1 MKYLYRIIL
10 VLVLQMGYSLGGW
23 SQKLTLAE
31 DAVLGIQVGGFPF
44 VTGEV
49 ELKGTSE
56 LIGPEAIV
64 LKNSTFIQLQGSGV
78 KLRTREMKRDGLVE
92 IPVGIESKT
101 IISIR
106 NKNVAASYVISME
119 ELNEA
124 DALPFSWIIN
134 ATTSAGQAISDLEF
148 SWEKSTEP
156 EVFKNKA
163 LVKKNQAAWEVLPD
177 QVIGESQV
185 NLAGFFDYGNSG
197 ATFSVKNS
205 ATASFVIEAIADANV
220 EEDTEYTSVTPVLS
234 GDAPRGAVIFT
245 LSGNDSAAFTIDP
258 ATGIVAMIARDYEN
272 PVDANVDN
280 VYELT
285 ITATDEDGN
294 FAMEN
299 WIVTVVKANPIAG
312 ITNDTGTTVL
322 TCTIQSI
329 YIVATGDGTYSWSDG
344 AKEVSTEAAFLITA
358 PGTYTVTVTNVNGV
372 TDTEFIIV
380 TEDKTI
386 PTAGITNNTGVTE
399 LSSATTSISLTGTGG
414 VSYEWSTGA
423 TTATINVGTPGN
435 YSVTVTGV
443 NGCTSS
449 VSISIS
455 QKELFELT
463 VSGVVTDISCH
474 GLTDGS
480 IDLTVSG
487 GKAPYRYSWSWYSG
501 RNRKNKG
508 QQEDIS
514 SLETGA
520 YTVLVKDS
528 NGVSVFTSFMVVS
541 PSLLVIS
548 SSQTDIS
555 GCNSNESGSITPSAS
570 GGTGP
575 YEFAIDTGQRLVD
588 GKFTGLTAGAY
599 TIRVRDANNCVNS
612 KSITIKEAALI
623 SFISSKVNSTSCSAN
638 GSISVTAS
646 GGQSPYEYS
655 KDSGITWQFS
665 NKFTGLEAQ
674 SYAVTVRDALSCSSK
689 STSVVIGD
697 NGSDAYEYN
706 DIRRAAKAISV
717 ESSIQARIGVSGDL
731 DWFKYTIPQNGSGT
745 YYLIIDAP
753 ATGQVAQLYQGNGL
767 LIVPQETGL
776 VEGSLASYGSYNLS
790 SGKKYYV
797 RVSGT
802 ASLVCYN
809 LKLSSSL
816 NSNARLVE
824 NQSGEVQ
831 TIGIKDVP
839 RKVNTEESYEVI
851 AYPNPTKG
859 KFKLDL
865 SGFEAGTLTVKVM
878 ENTGRLLHEQ
888 EYELVIGN
896 NTLEINPMDRAAGVY
911 FVQVVQGP
919 RVKMIRMIF
928 E

>member
-1 MKYLYRIIL
+1 
-10 VLVLQMGYSLGGW
+10 
-23 SQKLTLAE
+23 
-31 DAVLGIQVGGFPF
+31 
-44 VTGEV
+44 
-49 ELKGTSE
+49 

-64 LKNSTFIQLQGSGV
+64 LKNSTFIQLQGSGA

-101 IISIR
+101 ILTIR
-106 NKNVAASYVISME
+106 NKNTDASYVISME

-124 DALPFSWIIN
+124 DALPFSWMIN

-148 SWEKSTEP
+148 SWEKSIEP
-156 EVFKNKA
+156 EVFENKA
-163 LVKKNQAAWEVLPD
+163 LVKKNQAVWEVLPD
-177 QVIGESQV
+177 QVIGETLI

-205 ATASFVIEAIADANV
+205 ATASFVIDAIADANV
-220 EEDTEYTSVTPVLS
+220 KEDTEYTSVTPALS
-234 GDAPRGAVIFT
+234 GDTPIGAVIFT
-245 LSGNDSAAFTIDP
+245 LGGNDAAAFTIDP
-258 ATGIVAMIARDYEN
+258 ATGIVSMIARDYEN

-294 FAMEN
+294 FATEN
-299 WIVTVVKANPIAG
+299 WTVTVVKANPIAG
-312 ITNDTGTTVL
+312 ITNDTRTTVL

-329 YIVATGDGTYSWSDG
+329 YLIATGDGTYSWSDG
-344 AKEVSTEAAFLITA
+344 EKEVSTEAALLITST
-358 PGTYTVTVTNVNGV
+358 GTYTVTVTNVNGV
-372 TDTEFIIV
+372 TDTASITITKDES
-380 TEDKTI
+380 I
-386 PTAGITNNTGVTE
+386 PTAGITNDTGVTE
-399 LSSATTSISLTGTGG
+399 LSSATTFISVTGTGG

-423 TTATINVGTPGN
+423 TTATINIGTPGN

-449 VSISIS
+449 ASISIS
-455 QKELFELT
+455 QKEDFELT
-463 VSGVVTDISCH
+463 VSGVVTDISCY
-474 GLTDGS
+474 GLTDGA

-487 GKAPYRYSWSWYSG
+487 GKAPYSYSWSWYSG
-501 RNRKNKG
+501 RVRKDKG
-508 QQEDIS
+508 EEEDIS

-520 YTVLVKDS
+520 YTLLVKDS
-528 NGVSVFTSFMVVS
+528 NGISVFKSFAVVS
-541 PSLLVIS
+541 PSLLEVS

-570 GGTGP
+570 GGTGS
-575 YEFAIDTGQRLVD
+575 YEFTIDTGQSLVD
-588 GKFTGLTAGAY
+588 GKFTGLTAGTY
-599 TIRVRDANNCVNS
+599 TITVRDANNCVNS
-612 KSITIKEAALI
+612 KSITIKEAALV

-638 GSISVTAS
+638 GSITVTAS
-646 GGQSPYEYS
+646 GGQSPYQYS
-655 KDSGITWQFS
+655 KDGGITWQFS
-665 NKFTGLEAQ
+665 NRFTGLEAL
-674 SYAVTVRDALSCSSK
+674 SYAVMVRDNLSCSSK
-689 STSVVIGD
+689 STSVVISD
-697 NGSDAYEYN
+697 NGGDAYEYN
-706 DIRRAAKAISV
+706 DIRRAAKAISLQ
-717 ESSIQARIGVSGDL
+717 SSIQARIGVSGDV

-790 SGKKYYV
+790 SGKKYFV

-802 ASLVCYN
+802 ASLVCYD

-824 NQSGEVQ
+824 NQSKEVQ

-839 RKVNTEESYEVI
+839 RKVSTEESYEVI

-859 KFKLDL
+859 RFKLDL

-888 EYELVIGN
+888 EYELAAGR
-896 NTLEINPMDRAAGVY
+896 NTLEVNPMNRAAGVY

-919 RVKMIRMIF
+919 KMKLIRMIF